1 MSIVI
6 YLVVFSVA
14 LMFAALSFAGLESKN
29 H

>member
-6 YLVVFSVA
+6 YLVVFSVT

-29 H
+29 Q